1 MQHANANRVT
11 TVDFVI
17 ETSLSTADAV
27 DNRLPKQPDMQYP
40 TPAETDQL
48 PLLGGRRAEQ
58 VGQSSIYVALLIRN

>member
-27 DNRLPKQPDMQYP
+27 DNRLPKRPAMQYP